1 VTTAAF
7 NGLMAAFLLFSV
19 LAGLGGLLLDRAA
32 RCPGMA
38 TAVVVVLFFGL
49 SWGGSLLLVD

>member
-1 VTTAAF
+1 VTAAAF
-7 NGLMAAFLLFSV
+7 NGLMAVFLLFSL
-19 LAGLGGLLLDRAA
+19 LAGLGGLLLNRAA

-38 TAVVVVLFFGL
+38 TAVVVVVFFGL

>member
-1 VTTAAF
+1 VTAVAF
-7 NGLMAAFLLFSV
+7 NGLMAAFLLFSL

-38 TAVVVVLFFGL
+38 TAVVVVVFFGL

>member
-1 VTTAAF
+1 VTAAAF
-7 NGLMAAFLLFSV
+7 NALMAAFLLFSV

-38 TAVVVVLFFGL
+38 TAVVVVVFFGL

>member
-1 VTTAAF
+1 MTTAAF